1 MLRDTVPMHDPSAPA
16 LKLLASAMTASL
28 EQRDNFPQSAP
39 RTTKIQIAPMSSTSK
54 SLNAPTAGEMP
65 RRDFI
70 KTSAAAAGALGTALA
85 AARPALAADP
95 ASRQT
100 DGNRI
105 KIGVNLEYVRHGDKS
120 LAYGIKTAGQIG
132 YRWVEPCFL
141 MGRCLLSSGGYCHV
155 TSLDTDPKQILDLCA
170 AAGVKISGLSS
181 HSDLL
186 NPEWGVLYAR
196 RGIRYA
202 RALGVNVVQIT
213 EDMYPPKWMTEE
225 DAYAVMRINLR
236 AIAETCAENGVYLG
250 IEPHGPYTAK
260 IRSLSRILELV
271 DSPWIRVNYDSGNT
285 FLSGEDPY
293 AMLEAVADKV
303 VHVHAKDISRQQAD
317 AERGKVT
324 GTAVGCACGDGEIDW
339 HRIVQR
345 LKRAGYKG
353 VLSVECG
360 TEEQAKRSLTHLTK
374 VLDEENA

>member
-1 MLRDTVPMHDPSAPA
+1 MSATSQPLNDP
-16 LKLLASAMTASL
+16 
-28 EQRDNFPQSAP
+28 
-39 RTTKIQIAPMSSTSK
+39 I
-54 SLNAPTAGEMP
+54 AGEMP

-70 KTSAAAAGALGTALA
+70 KTSVAAAGTLGSVLGVANAVSAQGAEPAQGA
-85 AARPALAADP
+85 AESGRM
-95 ASRQT
+95 
-100 DGNRI
+100 
-105 KIGVNLEYVRHGDKS
+105 KIGVNLEYVRHADKS

-141 MGRCLLSSGGYCHV
+141 MGRCLLANAGYCHV
-155 TSLDTDPKQILDLCA
+155 TSIDTDPKQIQDLCA

-213 EDMYPPKWMTEE
+213 EDMYPPKWMTDE
-225 DAYAVMRINLR
+225 DAYAIMKINLR
-236 AIAETCAENGVYLG
+236 AIAETCAENGVFIG
-250 IEPHGPYTAK
+250 VEQHGPYTAK
-260 IRSLSRILELV
+260 IKSLTRILELV
-271 DSPWIRVNYDSGNT
+271 DSPWIRVNYDCGNT
-285 FLSGEDPY
+285 YLSGEDPY
-293 AMLEAVADKV
+293 AMLEAIVDKV
-303 VHVHAKDISRQQAD
+303 VHVHAKDISRKQAE

-339 HRIVQR
+339 HGIVKR
-345 LKRAGYKG
+345 LKQAGFKG

-360 TEEQAKRSLTHLTK
+360 TEEEAKRSLAYLTK
-374 VLDEENA
+374 VLQEEKA